1 MHAAKFLLA
10 AGGTGGH
17 VFPGIEVAR
26 RLARRGHECVFVGT
40 RRGQESRLVPA
51 AGFAIEYV
59 RTGALKGLSIAER
72 FRTLG
77 RMPAAL
83 LEAAAIL
90 DHHHPRAV
98 LSLGGYASGPLMLMS
113 LMRETPILILDPNAR
128 PGLANRLAGR
138 FASRALVCHPKAQR
152 YFPFGRAEVT
162 GIPIREEFFSV
173 PRREVRRPFTVLITG
188 GSQGAWRL
196 NQALVESLPI
206 WKGKGRLDDIRFI
219 HQTGARE
226 YKEVQAAYTSYEAD
240 AKVAPFFDNMPTLF
254 VEADIVIC
262 RAGASAVA
270 ELNAAG
276 RASVLVPY
284 PFAADQHQLANAR
297 KQEQGFA
304 ARVVMN
310 DEVTGKKLVE
320 EIETLWENP
329 SDLARMEEAAR
340 SQARPRAADRAAD
353 LMEEL
358 AGIPK
363 QEYA

>member
-72 FRTLG
+72 LHTLG
-77 RMPAAL
+77 RMPTAL

-152 YFPFGRAEVT
+152 YFPFGRADVT

-196 NQALVESLPI
+196 NRALVE
-206 WKGKGRLDDIRFI
+206 
-219 HQTGARE
+219 
-226 YKEVQAAYTSYEAD
+226 
-240 AKVAPFFDNMPTLF
+240 
-254 VEADIVIC
+254 
-262 RAGASAVA
+262 
-270 ELNAAG
+270 
-276 RASVLVPY
+276 
-284 PFAADQHQLANAR
+284 
-297 KQEQGFA
+297 
-304 ARVVMN
+304 
-310 DEVTGKKLVE
+310 
-320 EIETLWENP
+320 
-329 SDLARMEEAAR
+329 
-340 SQARPRAADRAAD
+340 
-353 LMEEL
+353 
-358 AGIPK
+358 
-363 QEYA
+363 